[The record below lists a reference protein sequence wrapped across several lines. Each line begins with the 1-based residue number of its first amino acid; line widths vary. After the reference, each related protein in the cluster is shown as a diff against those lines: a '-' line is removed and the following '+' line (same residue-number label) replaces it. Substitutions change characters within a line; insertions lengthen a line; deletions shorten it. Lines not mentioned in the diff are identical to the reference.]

1 MLNFALIMDPETG
14 HVQEVSPTEYLANPR
29 EGGILWLDFAQP
41 THADLEWLAERYH
54 FHPLALEDCLKS
66 GQRPKLDR
74 YEGYDFLDLYA
85 ARFVPSTGRVEL
97 AEIDMFV
104 GPSFLITSHHEP
116 VAEFAAIRDRWRQD
130 PTARTLGAGY
140 LLYLLLDT
148 VVDDYF
154 PVVDELENQLD
165 LLDQALFERFDQR
178 VIDRIFSLKRELILF
193 RKVVAPTRDVCLL
206 LMRHDGGLINP
217 GTALYMQDVYDHL
230 IRVADAIDTY
240 RDLVSGSIEAYLS
253 VVANRTNDTMK
264 RLTSISTVLMSVTLI
279 AGIYGMNFPHM
290 PELHWKYGYEYAIS
304 LMIGIGLVLTFI
316 FKVLRYF

>member
-1 MLNFALIMDPETG
+1 MLNFALLMDPETG
-14 HVQEVSPTEYLANPR
+14 LVQEVSPAEYQVNPL
-29 EGGILWLDFAQP
+29 EGGLLWLDVSQP
-41 THADLEWLAERYH
+41 THADLQWLADRYR

-97 AEIDMFV
+97 AEIDMFL
-104 GPSFLITSHHEP
+104 GPGYLITSHHEP
-116 VAEFAAIRDRWRQD
+116 VAEFAEVRDRWRHD
-130 PTARTLGAGY
+130 PAARSLGTGY

-148 VVDDYF
+148 VVDNYF
-154 PVVDELENQLD
+154 PVVDELEDQLD
-165 LLDQALFERFDQR
+165 LLDHALFERFDQR
-178 VIDRIFSLKRELILF
+178 VIDRIFGLKRELILF

-206 LMRHDGGLINP
+206 LMRHEGGILNP
-217 GTALYMQDVYDHL
+217 GTAIYMQDVYDHL

-290 PELHWKYGYEYAIS
+290 PELQWTYGYEYVLS
-304 LMIGIGLVLTFI
+304 LMIGVSLVLTVI
-316 FKVLRYF
+316 FKALRYF